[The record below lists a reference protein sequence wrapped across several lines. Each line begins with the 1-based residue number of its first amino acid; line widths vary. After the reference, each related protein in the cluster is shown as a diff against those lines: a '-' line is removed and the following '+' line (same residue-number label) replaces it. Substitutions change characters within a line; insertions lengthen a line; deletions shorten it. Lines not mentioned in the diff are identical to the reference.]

1 MSKMSDLHI
10 ELVEMV
16 ESGISY
22 EFIESLMVDKGFPA
36 EACRPVIDQIARDID
51 ELERINEIAAESY
64 YHGA

>member
-36 EACRPVIDQIARDID
+36 EACRPIIDQIARDID
-51 ELERINEIAAESY
+51 ELERMNEIAAEASY
-64 YHGA
+64 AY